1 VSSPLAH
8 ELRILPHVVAYELRK
23 ATAFRVGFLL
33 RELLRG
39 VGRVAVMGCV
49 YFAMFE
55 SSGAEHFRGYRFP
68 DLIGYL
74 VWTLAL
80 QRCLTDDRT
89 LDLAEQIFDG
99 YVTKYLVMPV
109 SFFTLLWGRFVQ
121 FTSVQLAASV
131 LCWLVGAL
139 LLPSLWPDAPSPLAL
154 LQALTLLLLGAA
166 CYLLAHFI
174 LNCLAFWLDVVWSLL
189 SMFRFISMFV
199 AGALVP
205 VSLMP
210 PAADAAFRWLFP
222 YWTVFAPAEILLGR
236 MGTAEFARG
245 VLVLSVSVVLLH
257 WLALVVFHRGL
268 ARYSGVGT

>member
-1 VSSPLAH
+1 
-8 ELRILPHVVAYELRK
+8 
-23 ATAFRVGFLL
+23 VGFVL

-39 VGRVAVMGCV
+39 VGRVIVMSLV

-55 SSGAEHFRGYRFP
+55 SSGAEHLRGYRFP
-68 DLIGYL
+68 DLLAYL
-74 VWTLAL
+74 LWTLAL
-80 QRCLTDDRT
+80 QKCLSDERT

-121 FTSVQLAASV
+121 FTSVQLASS
-131 LCWLVGAL
+131 LLFWGVGAL
-139 LLPSLWPDAPSPLAL
+139 LLPSLWPEAPSALAL
-154 LQALTLLLLGAA
+154 LQALVLLLLGAG

-189 SMFRFISMFV
+189 AMFRFVAMFV

-210 PAADAAFRWLFP
+210 PAVDTAFRWLFP

-236 MGTAEFARG
+236 KGTADFVQGA
-245 VLVLSVSVVLLH
+245 LVLSLSLVLLN
-257 WLALVVFHRGL
+257 WLALVLFRRGI